1 FDIALPGFIVSD
13 APLGLLPRQSQS
25 SGDIADAFR
34 AIVFLVVRI
43 TIGLHVKAV
52 SAFPFLFDFFGCLNS
67 PQFWHFPTSLLRM
80 SPRALQAACCHERG
94 LRPHSHNV
102 LRRQIYTRKM
112 GASIQDICQ
121 EIVSLCAFRSYNE
134 RGAQGQILGDSS
146 YQQCA
151 GTLTSSSAL
160 P

>member
-1 FDIALPGFIVSD
+1 
-13 APLGLLPRQSQS
+13 
-25 SGDIADAFR
+25 
-34 AIVFLVVRI
+34 RI
-43 TIGLHVKAV
+43 TVGLHVKAV

-80 SPRALQAACCHERG
+80 SPRSLQAACCHERG

-146 YQQCA
+146 YQPCA
-151 GTLTSSSAL
+151 GALTSSSAL
-160 P
+160 PSRSMPLVKSSGWHPSPIRNCCGISKNLPGTTVVS